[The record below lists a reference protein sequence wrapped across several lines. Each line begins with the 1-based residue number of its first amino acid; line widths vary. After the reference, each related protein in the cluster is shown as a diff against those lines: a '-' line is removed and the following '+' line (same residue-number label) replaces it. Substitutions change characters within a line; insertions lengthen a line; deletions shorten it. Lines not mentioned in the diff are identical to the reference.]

1 MPTSEPDISDKLK
14 PVTYHGQPMS
24 LLEVTALEAGYDDAI
39 VLRGVSLEA
48 DAHEIVAVL
57 GPNGAG
63 KSTLLKAVYGLVT
76 RRAGTVT
83 WEGADVTCVRA
94 DRLTRRGLN
103 FVPQTANVFPTLTV
117 AENVHVG
124 SLVVTKTERRAAIE
138 RARELFP
145 ILRERAGQRAGTLS
159 GGQRKLVALARA
171 LVAKPKLLLLDE
183 PSAGL
188 SPQAM
193 ELVFDKLLE
202 INRLGVGIVMVEQNA
217 RRALALAHRGYV
229 LDAGRNAIEG
239 AGADLLHDPQV
250 EQLYLGGSGMIAS
263 SSTTTSTPS
272 GMKPETK

>member
-1 MPTSEPDISDKLK
+1 MPTSEPDTSDELE
-14 PVTYHGQPMS
+14 PVTHHAQPMS

-83 WEGADVTCVRA
+83 WEGDDVTRVRA

-117 AENVHVG
+117 AENVHIG
-124 SLVVTKTERRAAIE
+124 ALVVTKTERRAAIE
-138 RARELFP
+138 RVRELFP

-239 AGADLLHDPQV
+239 AAADLLHDPQV

-263 SSTTTSTPS
+263 SSTSTSTPS